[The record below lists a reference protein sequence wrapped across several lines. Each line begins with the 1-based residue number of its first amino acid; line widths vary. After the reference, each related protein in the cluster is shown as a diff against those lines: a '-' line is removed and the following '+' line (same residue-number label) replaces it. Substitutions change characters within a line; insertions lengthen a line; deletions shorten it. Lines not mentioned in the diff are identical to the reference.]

1 MHPMIRRPSNQ
12 IFAVPTRCRTR
23 VPSRRGLLLGLLV
36 SAVAVP
42 ACAPLPV
49 GGPVP
54 ARGVPGFDTRDYPG
68 ARVMRAWR
76 AESPYRW
83 VGFYLPA
90 PCYTGTGW
98 AGQRETLRTMG
109 WGFAVLFVGE
119 QDWAAIRPAAED
131 TVPVAAPGARCTRA
145 NLTEGHGARHAEEAA
160 AAAAASGFPTGTA
173 LFLNVERVER
183 VSPELRTYVRSW
195 VRTLLERGRYV
206 PALYAHDH
214 NARELYALLTEE
226 FARQGRAERPRL
238 WVARGAGFDLR
249 RSPAESGQPFATVW
263 QGRFDIRDTWGGTTL
278 TIDVNVAD
286 SPDPSRP
293 R

>member
-1 MHPMIRRPSNQ
+1 MQTMLRRCFNDIST
-12 IFAVPTRCRTR
+12 FAEPLAN
-23 VPSRRGLLLGLLV
+23 PARRLRGFLLV
-36 SAVAVP
+36 LLAAGVLAP

-49 GGPVP
+49 GAPVP

-68 ARVMRAWR
+68 AQVMRAWS

-98 AGQRETLRTMG
+98 VGQREALREIG
-109 WGFAVLFVGE
+109 WGLAVLYVGE
-119 QDWAAIRPAAED
+119 QDWAAMRPLAQD

-145 NLTEGHGARHAEEAA
+145 NLTEGHGTRHAAEAEAA
-160 AAAAASGFPTGTA
+160 AAADGFPAGSA
-173 LFLNVERVER
+173 IFLNVERVEQ

-195 VRTLLERGRYV
+195 VRALLERGRYV

-214 NARELYALLTEE
+214 NARELYALLAEE

-249 RSPAESGQPFATVW
+249 RSPPESGHPFATAW
-263 QGRFDIRDTWGGTTL
+263 QGRFDIPEAWGGTTL
-278 TIDVNVAD
+278 NIDVNVAD
-286 SPDPSRP
+286 SADPSGP

>member
-1 MHPMIRRPSNQ
+1 ML
-12 IFAVPTRCRTR
+12 RCRFTP
-23 VPSRRGLLLGLLV
+23 VPAAPRPAIVRRGKLRTVLLSSLV
-36 SAVAVP
+36 AMAAMS

-49 GGPVP
+49 GAPVP
-54 ARGVPGFDTRDYPG
+54 ARGVPGFDTRDFPG
-68 ARVMRAWR
+68 AGLMRTWL

-98 AGQRETLRTMG
+98 VGQRDALQGMG
-109 WGFAVLFVGE
+109 WGLAVLYVGE
-119 QDWAAIRPAAED
+119 QDWAAMQPVPAD
-131 TVPVAAPGARCTRA
+131 TVAVAAPGARCTRA
-145 NLTEGHGARHAEEAA
+145 NLTEEHAVRHAADAEAA
-160 AAAAASGFPTGTA
+160 AVADGFPSGTVV
-173 LFLNVERVER
+173 FLNVERVEQ
-183 VSPELRTYVRSW
+183 VSPELRTYVRNW
-195 VRTLLERGRYV
+195 VRALLERDRFV
-206 PALYAHDH
+206 PGVYAHDH

-238 WVARGAGFDLR
+238 WVARGAGFDMR
-249 RSPAESGQPFATVW
+249 RSPAESGHPFATAW
-263 QGRFDIRDTWGGTTL
+263 QGRFDVRETWGGVTL

>member
-1 MHPMIRRPSNQ
+1 ML
-12 IFAVPTRCRTR
+12 AAAAA
-23 VPSRRGLLLGLLV
+23 L
-36 SAVAVP
+36 SA
-42 ACAPLPV
+42 CGPLPV
-49 GGPVP
+49 GAPVP

-68 ARVMRAWR
+68 ARVMRTWL

-98 AGQRETLRTMG
+98 TGQRDALSAMG
-109 WGFAVLFVGE
+109 WGLAVLYVGE
-119 QDWAAIRPAAED
+119 QDWAAIRPVAQD
-131 TVPVAAPGARCTRA
+131 TEPVAAPGARCTRA
-145 NLTEGHGARHAEEAA
+145 NLTEEDGAQHAAEAEAGAA
-160 AAAAASGFPTGTA
+160 ADGFPPGTA
-173 LFLNVERVER
+173 IFLNVERVEQ
-183 VSPELRTYVRSW
+183 VSAELRAYVRTW
-195 VRTLLERGRYV
+195 ARTLLERGRYV
-206 PALYAHDH
+206 PGLYAHDH

-249 RSPAESGQPFATVW
+249 RSPAESGHPFATAW
-263 QGRFDIRDTWGGTTL
+263 QGRFDIREAWGGTTL

-286 SPDPSRP
+286 SPEPSRP

>member
-1 MHPMIRRPSNQ
+1 ML
-12 IFAVPTRCRTR
+12 AAAAA
-23 VPSRRGLLLGLLV
+23 L
-36 SAVAVP
+36 SA
-42 ACAPLPV
+42 CGPLPV
-49 GGPVP
+49 GAPMS

-68 ARVMRAWR
+68 ARVMRTWL

-98 AGQRETLRTMG
+98 TGQRDALSAMG
-109 WGFAVLFVGE
+109 WGLAVLYVGE
-119 QDWAAIRPAAED
+119 QDWAAIRPVAQD
-131 TVPVAAPGARCTRA
+131 TEPVAAPGARCTRA
-145 NLTEGHGARHAEEAA
+145 NLTEEDGAQHAAEAEAGAA
-160 AAAAASGFPTGTA
+160 ADGFPPGTA
-173 LFLNVERVER
+173 IFLNVERVEQ
-183 VSPELRTYVRSW
+183 VSAELRAYVRTW
-195 VRTLLERGRYV
+195 ARTLLERGRYV
-206 PALYAHDH
+206 PGLYAHDH

-249 RSPAESGQPFATVW
+249 RSPAESGHPFATAW
-263 QGRFDIRDTWGGTTL
+263 QGRFDIREAWGGTTL

-286 SPDPSRP
+286 SPEPSRP